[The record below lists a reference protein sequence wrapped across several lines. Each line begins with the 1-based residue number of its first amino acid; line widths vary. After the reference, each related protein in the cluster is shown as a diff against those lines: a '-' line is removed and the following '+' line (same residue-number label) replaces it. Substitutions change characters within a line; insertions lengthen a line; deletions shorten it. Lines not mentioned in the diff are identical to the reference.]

1 MLVGLGLSPSFKFP
15 SLVANLG
22 FLRTL
27 SLFVLFIG
35 FRLVLNSFD
44 EAYEIL
50 SSYIIING
58 MIKKLISNLDKCK
71 SIIIVVYKELTFTN
85 FTYAFLVSE

>member
-22 FLRTL
+22 FRLLRIL

-35 FRLVLNSFD
+35 FRLVLISFD
-44 EAYEIL
+44 EANEIL

-58 MIKKLISNLDKCK
+58 TIKL
-71 SIIIVVYKELTFTN
+71 VYFELG
-85 FTYAFLVSE
+85 